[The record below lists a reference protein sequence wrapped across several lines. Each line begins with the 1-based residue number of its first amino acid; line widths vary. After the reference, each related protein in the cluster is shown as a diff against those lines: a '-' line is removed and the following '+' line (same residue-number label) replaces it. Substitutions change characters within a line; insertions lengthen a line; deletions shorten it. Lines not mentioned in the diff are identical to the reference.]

1 MYRNLFFIIVY
12 LLTASFLQAENTE
25 PEFIFTCQP
34 YLQQLS
40 DTEVTIVWGTNK
52 NAVSW
57 VEVAPDDSR
66 NFYATE
72 RPKFFDTNFGRKKIG
87 TLHKIRITGLSPAT
101 TYRYRIYSKEVTRK
115 AHRDVR
121 YGRIIANNIH
131 KGKPY
136 MFSTLNPDKQN
147 IHFAVVNDIHEDVKR
162 YENLFHAVDSA
173 SLDFMLLNG
182 DMVNKMD
189 SVEQMYRGFI
199 NTSSQLFAKSL
210 PFYMVR
216 GNHETRGNC
225 SEEYINL
232 FPSPTQQP
240 YYSFTYGPIYFIV
253 LDGGEDKPDSDIEY
267 NDLADFDKYRTE
279 QVEWL
284 KQTVNSEEYKKAAIH
299 IVLIHVPPLGK
310 TWHGILEVQ
319 SKFIPV
325 LNEADIHL
333 MLCGHIHRHEYY
345 ATGESICKFPL
356 LINSNRHILDIRS
369 DSKKININM
378 INERG
383 TVEKQFTFNIKD

>member
-162 YENLFHAVDSA
+162 YENLFHAVT
-173 SLDFMLLNG
+173 LL
-182 DMVNKMD
+182 
-189 SVEQMYRGFI
+189 
-199 NTSSQLFAKSL
+199 
-210 PFYMVR
+210 
-216 GNHETRGNC
+216 H
-225 SEEYINL
+225 
-232 FPSPTQQP
+232 
-240 YYSFTYGPIYFIV
+240 
-253 LDGGEDKPDSDIEY
+253 
-267 NDLADFDKYRTE
+267 
-279 QVEWL
+279 
-284 KQTVNSEEYKKAAIH
+284 
-299 IVLIHVPPLGK
+299 LILCY
-310 TWHGILEVQ
+310 
-319 SKFIPV
+319 
-325 LNEADIHL
+325 L
-333 MLCGHIHRHEYY
+333 MEIW
-345 ATGESICKFPL
+345 
-356 LINSNRHILDIRS
+356 
-369 DSKKININM
+369 
-378 INERG
+378 
-383 TVEKQFTFNIKD
+383 